1 MVGNEARNKSE
12 SVQDILRSSLTELA
26 QQNKGAYD
34 LLVQKASEG
43 FFEQHQ
49 TRGALNKL
57 ATQLLNTAETRESEN
72 ED

>member
-12 SVQDILRSSLTELA
+12 SVQDILCSSLTELA
-26 QQNKGAYD
+26 EQNKEAYD

-49 TRGALNKL
+49 TRGVLKKL
-57 ATQLLNTAETRESEN
+57 ATQLLNPAETRESEN

>member
-12 SVQDILRSSLTELA
+12 SVQDVLRSSLTELV

-34 LLVQKASEG
+34 LLVRKASEG

-57 ATQLLNTAETRESEN
+57 ATQLLNTVRCPHF
-72 ED
+72 